1 MKHLA
6 IALLLV
12 AAAIPA
18 AAQAHSLTLMVGN
31 AAECKI
37 SLAEIDQRLSHI
49 IVRPSLLG
57 FRSKVY
63 LSVGSVSDRVKR
75 ACRAKRCYLFKND
88 RVLTVRFF
96 RSWTQ
101 ASGTL

>member
-31 AAECKI
+31 A
-37 SLAEIDQRLSHI
+37 R
-49 IVRPSLLG
+49 
-57 FRSKVY
+57 
-63 LSVGSVSDRVKR
+63 
-75 ACRAKRCYLFKND
+75 
-88 RVLTVRFF
+88 
-96 RSWTQ
+96 
-101 ASGTL
+101 